1 MINLSC
7 VVKLA
12 VTGGAGF
19 IGSHLVKQLINEGH
33 DVTVIDSLYR
43 GSLEN
48 FSSIIKKIDFQ
59 KIDIRDFENLRTILK
74 NVDAV
79 FHEAALTDV
88 QESFTKQKEYNDVN
102 ITGTENVF
110 KIEKEFGL
118 KVVYASSSSV
128 YRNPKK
134 IPIQENSDRKPIN
147 PYGNTKLE
155 DEFLAERYSKEG
167 VSIIGLRYFNVYGK
181 GQTDSYA
188 GVITRFINKLRERKP
203 PVIFG
208 DGAQVRDFIFVEDVA
223 LANIAAM
230 KSNVKNGF
238 FNVGTGI
245 TTSIRQLAHI
255 LIDLSGLRL
264 EPKYEIPLDGDVRT
278 SQADTSL
285 ARIMLNWKY
294 RTELKEGLQKFF
306 PL

>member
-1 MINLSC
+1 MANLSRI
-7 VVKLA
+7 VKFT

-19 IGSHLVKQLINEGH
+19 IGSHLVKQLVNEGH
-33 DVTVIDSLYR
+33 DVVVIDSLYR
-43 GSLEN
+43 GNLEN
-48 FSSIIKKIDFQ
+48 ISSIIKKIDFQ

-74 NVDAV
+74 NADGV

-88 QESFTKQKEYNDVN
+88 QESFSKRKEYHDVN
-102 ITGTENVF
+102 VTGTENVF
-110 KIEKEFGL
+110 KIAKEFGL

-128 YRNPKK
+128 YGNSKI
-134 IPIQENSDRKPIN
+134 IPIKENSDRSPIN

-181 GQTDSYA
+181 GQNDSYA
-188 GVITRFINKLRERKP
+188 GVITKFINNLREKKP
-203 PVIFG
+203 PIIFG
-208 DGAQVRDFIFVEDVA
+208 DGSQVRDFIFVEDIA

-230 KSNVKNGF
+230 KSDVKIGF

-255 LIDLSGLRL
+255 LIELSGLKL
-264 EPKYEIPLDGDVRT
+264 EPKYEKPLDGDVLT

-285 ARIMLNWKY
+285 AKTMLSWKY
-294 RTELKEGLQKFF
+294 QTELKEGLQKLF